1 MIKKIVTFAVLLG
14 VFSSCSTAFAETKV
28 AVVDIQKVVNNSSQ
42 IKSLKK
48 EQEAKKKEFAQFIKK
63 AGDEIKK
70 QPDLAKKKALAEKYD
85 KEFAAKQ
92 EANAKAY
99 KAKAEAA
106 DKNISDSI
114 AKQAKAL
121 GYDVVFAK
129 GVVLYGGDD
138 ITESVLKIVK

>member
-28 AVVDIQKVVNNSSQ
+28 AVVDLQKVVNSSNQ

-48 EQEAKKKEFAQFIKK
+48 EQESKKKELAQFIKK
-63 AGDEIKK
+63 AGEEIKK

-85 KEFAAKQ
+85 KELNAKR
-92 EANAKAY
+92 EANAKSY
-99 KAKAEAA
+99 KTKFEAA
-106 DKNISDSI
+106 DKSISDTI
-114 AKQAKAL
+114 QQQAKAL

-129 GVVLYGGDD
+129 GVVLYGGTD
-138 ITESVLKIVK
+138 ITDAVLKVVK